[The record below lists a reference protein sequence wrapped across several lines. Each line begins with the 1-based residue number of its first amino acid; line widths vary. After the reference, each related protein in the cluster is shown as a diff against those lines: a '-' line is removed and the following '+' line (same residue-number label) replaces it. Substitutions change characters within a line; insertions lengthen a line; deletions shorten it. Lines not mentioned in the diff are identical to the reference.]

1 MRREGTRLAA
11 GELVVFVDERGREH
25 VRRLQ
30 PGSTIQVGEGAFQ
43 ADHLIGLREGERV
56 FNHAGQ
62 RFLLLRPTLAQ
73 WIPNLPRQAQP
84 IYPKDIGPILVWGDF
99 FPGARVVEVGVGPGA
114 LTTAILRAIGP
125 GGQLTS
131 YEARADFAERAR
143 RNVELYLGPVEHWTL
158 KIADVF
164 AGIEE
169 RDVDR
174 LVVDLAE
181 PWLLV
186 EQASLALRPGGIFL
200 SHLPTVLQVKTLV
213 DALRESTFFGAV
225 QCFETLQRFWH
236 VEGRSVR
243 PEHRMVAHTG
253 FLVVARRLAPPPC
266 RD

>member
-1 MRREGTRLAA
+1 
-11 GELVVFVDERGREH
+11 
-25 VRRLQ
+25 
-30 PGSTIQVGEGAFQ
+30 
-43 ADHLIGLREGERV
+43 
-56 FNHAGQ
+56 
-62 RFLLLRPTLAQ
+62 
-73 WIPNLPRQAQP
+73 
-84 IYPKDIGPILVWGDF
+84 
-99 FPGARVVEVGVGPGA
+99 
-114 LTTAILRAIGP
+114 
-125 GGQLTS
+125 
-131 YEARADFAERAR
+131 
-143 RNVELYLGPVEHWTL
+143 VELYLGPVEHWTL

-186 EQASLALRPGGIFL
+186 DQASLALRPGGIFL